1 MRRRQLV
8 EIEDLDWCPRPV
20 RDGGT
25 DWLAFMANKAAMF
38 AGAAPKIRAAMQA
51 AGTSD
56 VIDLCSGGGGPWLTL
71 EAELAKS
78 GPVSVTLSDLHP
90 NIEALGRVRDQTNG
104 RVRVRPDRVD
114 ATDVPPELGGV
125 RTMFNAFHHFP
136 PELASRILADAVAKR
151 RPIAIFEGAS
161 RRGLGF
167 VAIPMQLPLLALF
180 TPFVRPFRWS
190 RLALT
195 YLLPLIPALVVFDGT
210 MSFLRLY
217 LEEDLRELIRTVPG
231 NETYDW
237 DIGSER
243 VGGLPGM
250 LYLIGR
256 PRE

>member
-1 MRRRQLV
+1 
-8 EIEDLDWCPRPV
+8 V
-20 RDGGT
+20 RFLPG
-25 DWLAFMANKAAMF
+25 
-38 AGAAPKIRAAMQA
+38 
-51 AGTSD
+51 
-56 VIDLCSGGGGPWLTL
+56 
-71 EAELAKS
+71 
-78 GPVSVTLSDLHP
+78 
-90 NIEALGRVRDQTNG
+90 
-104 RVRVRPDRVD
+104 RVD
-114 ATDVPPELGGV
+114 ATNVPPELDGV

-136 PELASRILADAVAKR
+136 PGIASRILGDAVAKR

-231 NETYDW
+231 HETYDW

-250 LYLIGR
+250 LYLIGSPSSAQAAEGKR
-256 PRE
+256 